1 MKVNWSPL
9 AISKLETISDY
20 IALDKESAAINWVND
35 ILDTTDALA
44 HQPEMERAVPELPGK
59 NYRELIIGNY
69 RVIYSIGNSIQILTI
84 RNCKQMLKFG
94 DDKL

>member
-9 AISKLETISDY
+9 AISKLESISDY

-35 ILDTTDALA
+35 ILDSTDALA
-44 HQPEMERAVPELPGK
+44 HQPEMGRAVPELPGK

-69 RVIYSIGNSIQILTI
+69 RVIYSIGASIQILTI
-84 RNCKQMLKFG
+84 RNCKQILKFE
-94 DDKL
+94 DDEL

>member
-9 AISKLETISDY
+9 AISKLESISDY

-44 HQPEMERAVPELPGK
+44 HQPEMGRAVPELPGK

-94 DDKL
+94 DDEL

>member
-9 AISKLETISDY
+9 AISKLESISDY
-20 IALDKESAAINWVND
+20 IALDKESAAVNWVND

-44 HQPEMERAVPELPGK
+44 NQPEMGRAVPELPGK

-69 RVIYSIGNSIQILTI
+69 RVIYSIGDSVNILTI
-84 RNCKQMLKFG
+84 RNCKQILKFR
-94 DDKL
+94 DDEL